1 MRTEIGGSVDK
12 NSSVAKNQTKYDYM
26 AEVAEESLRGDEAKA
41 SRGSL
46 NEHLYI
52 EEEHDDAKMTYEQA
66 I

>member
-1 MRTEIGGSVDK
+1 
-12 NSSVAKNQTKYDYM
+12 M